1 MFKPYEIID
10 FIDDIRIKEIV
21 LESKLTNISI
31 KKEKGI
37 YIIFDGIK
45 NFEFKL
51 YSKAINYLEGI
62 NLDLFNIHIYFK
74 KE

>member
-1 MFKPYEIID
+1 MFKPYEIVD
-10 FIDDIRIKEIV
+10 FIDDIRIKENV

-31 KKEKGI
+31 EKGT
-37 YIIFDGIK
+37 YKIFDGIK

-62 NLDLFNIHIYFK
+62 NLNLFNIHIYFK